1 MQRSQ
6 LRALHEDC
14 SSKEEIPTLGGVVPT
29 PGLKNLENPS
39 IANEEVVRRHAP
51 LRNLL
56 YAFCYLKHPRSI
68 YFETKFFHL
77 PILSKVLGTGSPVT
91 QDPRASLCVDLAPSC
106 GCSTG
111 NWECTPV
118 VKWKRTSGYK
128 HERVAALGKAP
139 QGS

>member
-6 LRALHEDC
+6 LRALHKDC
-14 SSKEEIPTLGGVVPT
+14 SSKEEIPTLGEVVPT

-51 LRNLL
+51 LRHLL

-68 YFETKFFHL
+68 YFET
-77 PILSKVLGTGSPVT
+77 GSPVT
-91 QDPRASLCVDLAPSC
+91 QDPRASLCVDSAPSC
-106 GCSTG
+106 GRSTG